1 MWTNRHDAFYLSLI
15 FLPLIRLRKSRQRPG
30 PRAIEEAFLVV
41 DHRLRPVCSNDP
53 FFVRLDTKTN
63 SLLFIIKGQSP
74 NQRLDGVIDE
84 TTWLV
89 TVELLGD
96 DSAQTVFD

>member
-1 MWTNRHDAFYLSLI
+1 MDKQTRCILFVTD
-15 FLPLIRLRKSRQRPG
+15 FLPLIRLGKSRQRSG
-30 PRAIEEAFLVV
+30 PRAVEVAFFVI